1 MSASRRLAALEGSPG
16 VRLMHRTTRVVPPKL
31 RAFVTALGA
40 ALGQGIVPDQ
50 PRLATATPAAA
61 TAMPTTCNAESCSPK
76 NAKASTATT
85 GGTR

>member
-16 VRLMHRTTRVVPPKL
+16 VRLIHRTTRVPPKL

-40 ALGQGIVPDQ
+40 ALGQGIVPNQ